1 MTPPDRR
8 SMLARSLA
16 WGVAAAFWL
25 DGLLT
30 WAALSTVPGLRE
42 ANPLGAIFLGH
53 GVIGMIALKAW
64 ASLYA
69 VAVGYLVR
77 PRRAVPALTATLIA
91 YLAIIVWNLRQML
104 PLG

>member
-1 MTPPDRR
+1 
-8 SMLARSLA
+8 MLAHSLA

-30 WAALSTVPGLRE
+30 WAALSTMPGLRE

-69 VAVGYLVR
+69 VAVGYIVR
-77 PRRAVPALTATLIA
+77 PRRAVPALTGTLVA
-91 YLAIIVWNLRQML
+91 YLAIIVWNLRQIL